1 MCLISAD
8 TSFHKLTD
16 GLRLLCLCFVCPPQ
30 IEMHQ
35 LRSRLQELRDRHGQL
50 LDGMETMQAQ
60 LGGGDAIFE

>member
-1 MCLISAD
+1 
-8 TSFHKLTD
+8 
-16 GLRLLCLCFVCPPQ
+16 
-30 IEMHQ
+30 MHQ